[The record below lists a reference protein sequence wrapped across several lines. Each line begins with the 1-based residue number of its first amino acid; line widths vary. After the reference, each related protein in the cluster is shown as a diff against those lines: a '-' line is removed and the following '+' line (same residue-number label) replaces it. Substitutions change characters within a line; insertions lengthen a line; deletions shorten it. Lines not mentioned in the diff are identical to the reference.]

1 MAGKT
6 DTSGVSICT
15 ALRLRKAAR
24 RVSLIYD
31 RHLEPHELTITQF
44 GLLAQVDRFD
54 GVGIGELAEKLI
66 MDPTT
71 LTRNLRP
78 LQQRKLLVLARDP
91 DDRRSRCLHLTEAG
105 RKALA
110 EARPAW
116 AQAQRQ
122 IDTAFGTDATAQ
134 LRATLDRFLDRLAP

>member
-1 MAGKT
+1 MATKV
-6 DTSGVSICT
+6 DDPGVSTCT

-31 RHLEPHELTITQF
+31 RHLEPYALSITQF
-44 GLLAQVDRFD
+44 GLLAQIERLD
-54 GVGIGELAEKLI
+54 GIGIGELAGRLI

-78 LQQRKLLVLARDP
+78 LQQRKLLVLVPDP
-91 DDRRSRCLHLTEAG
+91 SDRRQRCLHLTEAG
-105 RKALA
+105 RTALA

-116 AQAQRQ
+116 SKAQRQ
-122 IDTAFGTDATAQ
+122 IDRAFGAGDTAR
-134 LRATLDRFLDRLAP
+134 LRDTLDRFLDRLAP

>member
-1 MAGKT
+1 M
-6 DTSGVSICT
+6 
-15 ALRLRKAAR
+15 
-24 RVSLIYD
+24 SLIYD

-54 GVGIGELAEKLI
+54 GVGIGELADKLI

-78 LQQRKLLVLARDP
+78 LQKRKLLVLAPDP
-91 DDRRSRCLHLTEAG
+91 NDRRSRCLHLTEAG
-105 RKALA
+105 RVALA

-122 IDTAFGTDATAQ
+122 IDVAFGAGDTAK
-134 LRATLDRFLDRLAP
+134 LRDTLDRFLERLA

>member
-1 MAGKT
+1 MAGRA

-54 GVGIGELAEKLI
+54 GVGIGELADKLI

-78 LQQRKLLVLARDP
+78 LQQRKLLVLAPDP
-91 DDRRSRCLHLTEAG
+91 NDRRSRCLHLTEAG
-105 RKALA
+105 RTALA

-122 IDTAFGTDATAQ
+122 IDAAFGAGDTAK
-134 LRATLDRFLDRLAP
+134 LRDTLDRFLERLA